1 MKQTA
6 ILFFV
11 LFMFGCQKASGKLE
25 QDATVKVEANTEK
38 NSNQPNLEINCE
50 EFFRQVVLSSNL
62 TAVKNYKDVF
72 VRIESSSEDKI
83 VLEVY
88 VKNNISENSQE
99 QRISENAVAWLHF
112 MPASEKLYDI
122 TADPE
127 DPIEVTFTKSLL
139 ETNDWRK
146 SCGISP
152 NKSEN
157 KISNSAKTNCKEIQG
172 EMFSGEEC
180 LIPSKSLDEVYHN
193 MINQSVVKDGEFL
206 RKKLPKMTTTE
217 KINKNG
223 IIEIVY
229 KIKQNEV
236 LIEMLYA
243 GGITDIELKKQ
254 NESVKRKIVYNAD

>member
-25 QDATVKVEANTEK
+25 QDITTKTETVPQEKVTAQN
-38 NSNQPNLEINCE
+38 PEINCE
-50 EFFRQVVLSSNL
+50 EFFRQVVKTSNI

-88 VKNNISENSQE
+88 VKNNISENSQD
-99 QRISENAVAWLHF
+99 QKISENSVAWLHF
-112 MPASEKLYDI
+112 IPASEKLYDI

-127 DPIEVTFTKSLL
+127 DPIEVTFNKSLL

-146 SCGISP
+146 SCGITP
-152 NKSEN
+152 KKSEN
-157 KISNSAKTNCKEIQG
+157 KISNSAKTDCKEIKGQ
-172 EMFSGEEC
+172 MFSGEEC
-180 LIPSKSLDEVYHN
+180 LIPSKSLDEVYTK

-206 RKKLPKMTTTE
+206 LKKLPKMTTTE
-217 KINKNG
+217 KINKKG
-223 IIEIVY
+223 IIEIIY